1 MDRDPIAE
9 FLACRRIAVA
19 GASQDR
25 EKYGNKVLVDLLAYG
40 YDAIPIHPRE
50 TVIEGRSCV
59 ASVADLPPDVEALS
73 IVTPPKVTEQVVEA
87 AAEKGISRLWM
98 QPGAESELAVRRAR
112 ELGLTLIAGGPCL
125 LVALRTRRR

>member
-1 MDRDPIAE
+1 MERDLIAE

-19 GASQDR
+19 GASRDR
-25 EKYGNKVLVDLLAYG
+25 EKYGNRVLVDLLAHG
-40 YDAIPIHPRE
+40 YDAIPVHPRE
-50 TVIEGRSCV
+50 AVIEGRPCV
-59 ASVADLPPDVEALS
+59 ASVAELPADVEALS

-87 AAEKGISRLWM
+87 AAGRGISRLWM
-98 QPGAESELAVRRAR
+98 QPGAESEVAVRRAR